1 MTPRSHA
8 SVVGRDAVVVS
19 RVGAHLVPTVLGKIR
34 DVQNFGGRSGLVMDI
49 EDGRQVVAYWHELR
63 LLA

>member
-1 MTPRSHA
+1 MSPRSHA

-19 RVGAHLVPTVLGKIR
+19 RVGAHLVPTALGRIR
-34 DVQNFGGRSGLVMDI
+34 DVQNFGGRSGLI
-49 EDGRQVVAYWHELR
+49 IALEGGHEVVAYWHELR